1 MSYPICI
8 RRFWK
13 SFRFTTCRKY
23 RKPVVMG
30 ISIYITCYICK
41 NGLMLLSNYLIR
53 ISLFQ
58 SNESNYSSWFQEVSN
73 IWEEFREYL
82 ILPND
87 IRKCMVEVL
96 AVVADPLTQNVFLVT
111 KSYPTNIRQHIVSV
125 VFFQLAFR
133 N

>member
-1 MSYPICI
+1 M
-8 RRFWK
+8 
-13 SFRFTTCRKY
+13 
-23 RKPVVMG
+23 
-30 ISIYITCYICK
+30 
-41 NGLMLLSNYLIR
+41 
-53 ISLFQ
+53 
-58 SNESNYSSWFQEVSN
+58 SN
-73 IWEEFREYL
+73 IWEEFRENL